1 MKKKEIEMLLVVL
14 GILVLVLTWHFPYK
28 DFKAET
34 EEVEAENAE
43 LQETV
48 DRLMI
53 LEARKPEYLE
63 SIDLMKAADDEVI
76 SRFDSGVLREDEI
89 MYLYNMELVRSNE
102 VSLPNISMSAAQS
115 VPYEGALITEEGYEL
130 VDDGIGMYRLDSTIN
145 LKTTYNG
152 LKNVINYIYGMDSR
166 KSVSAVSLTAG
177 RDGYLSGNI
186 QMSFY
191 YLSGTGVPYTEPD
204 IRGVPIGTEN
214 FFGVLNGGQY
224 GDNGFGSAAEGEEAS
239 EDDEGSPEDE
249 DSTENDA
256 DAEEN
261 E

>member
-1 MKKKEIEMLLVVL
+1 MKKREMEMLLIVF
-14 GILVLVLTWHFPYK
+14 GILALVLTWQFPYK
-28 DFKAET
+28 NFKAET
-34 EEVEAENAE
+34 EEVEAENAK

-53 LEARKPEYLE
+53 LEAKKPEYLE
-63 SIDLMKAADDEVI
+63 SIDLMKEADDEVI

-102 VSLPNISMSAAQS
+102 VALPNISMSAAQS
-115 VPYEGALITEEGYEL
+115 VPYEGALTTEDGYEL
-130 VDDGIGMYRLDSTIN
+130 VDDGIGMYRLDSTVN

-152 LKNVINYIYGMDSR
+152 LKNVLNYIYGLDSR
-166 KSVSAVSLTAG
+166 KSVSAVNLTAG

-191 YLSGTGVPYTEPD
+191 YLTGTGMPYAESD
-204 IRGVPIGTEN
+204 IPGVRIGTGN

-224 GDNGFGSAAEGEEAS
+224 GDNGFGNAAEGEEAS
-239 EDDEGSPEDE
+239 EDESGPEDE
-249 DSTENDA
+249 DSAENEA